1 MVHVYE
7 DYGYSTYHV
16 HYVEYVHRFRLLR
29 LFCGMGLGI
38 SVTASLN
45 VNPCFSSASSSVSP
59 FRRSSWNASSLY
71 FLTIYITVVLVVFAF

>member
-29 LFCGMGLGI
+29 FFGMGLGI

-45 VNPCFSSASSSVSP
+45 VKLCFNNASSNVKP
-59 FRRSSWNASSLY
+59 FLKSSWNASSLY
-71 FLTIYITVVLVVFAF
+71 FLTINITVVLVVFAF

>member
-16 HYVEYVHRFRLLR
+16 HYVKYVSHFRLLR
-29 LFCGMGLGI
+29 FFGMGLGI

-45 VNPCFSSASSSVSP
+45 VKLCFNNASSRVKP

>member
-29 LFCGMGLGI
+29 FGFGI

-45 VNPCFSSASSSVSP
+45 VKLCFNNASSNVKP
-59 FRRSSWNASSLY
+59 FLKSSWNASSLY
-71 FLTIYITVVLVVFAF
+71 FLTINITVVLVVFAF